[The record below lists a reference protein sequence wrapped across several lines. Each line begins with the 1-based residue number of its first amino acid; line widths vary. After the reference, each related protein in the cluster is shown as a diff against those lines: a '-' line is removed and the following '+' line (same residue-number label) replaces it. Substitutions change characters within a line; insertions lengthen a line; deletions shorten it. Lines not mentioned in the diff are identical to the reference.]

1 MCLPQVRGRD
11 CLVQLYEEVR
21 TAGPGADAPRPDL
34 RSAATSKI
42 ATAKFSSYTPIH
54 LSRSVQNRGETVIA
68 KRGSAA
74 LDIGQGGGG

>member
-1 MCLPQVRGRD
+1 MLSAAGPTSTGTYRST
-11 CLVQLYEEVR
+11 
-21 TAGPGADAPRPDL
+21 TAGPASDAPRLDL

-54 LSRSVQNRGETVIA
+54 LSRSVQNRVYYLIA

>member
-1 MCLPQVRGRD
+1 MIRKI
-11 CLVQLYEEVR
+11 LYH
-21 TAGPGADAPRPDL
+21 TAGPGADAPRATVRP
-34 RSAATSKI
+34 AATSKI

-54 LSRSVQNRGETVIA
+54 LSRSVQNRGDQEIA

>member
-1 MCLPQVRGRD
+1 MVIAD
-11 CLVQLYEEVR
+11 AV
-21 TAGPGADAPRPDL
+21 TAGPASDAPRATD

-54 LSRSVQNRGETVIA
+54 LSRSVQNRGHQEIA